1 MIEEKDENLLYADEI
16 DGYWLQ
22 RKLVDYFKETLEIPK
37 IEKRILKAL
46 SLEMEIECEISLFE
60 IF

>member
-1 MIEEKDENLLYADEI
+1 MVEEKDENLLYADEI

-46 SLEMEIECEISLFE
+46 SLEMEIECENSLFE

>member
-46 SLEMEIECEISLFE
+46 SLEMEIECENSLFE